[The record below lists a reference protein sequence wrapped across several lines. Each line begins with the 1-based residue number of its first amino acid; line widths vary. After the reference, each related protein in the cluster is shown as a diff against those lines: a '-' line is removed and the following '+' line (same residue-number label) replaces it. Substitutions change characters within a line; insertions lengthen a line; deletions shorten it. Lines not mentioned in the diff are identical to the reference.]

1 MNARPLGI
9 GVALFALTIVVPVL
23 IILRTGFDGLY
34 GPDSYAY
41 HDYAD
46 GPLRESLARGQP
58 PPPFFWPLGYPLL
71 VVAAARVVTRTST
84 AGQLVALVAAGL
96 VPVLTFVL
104 ARALVRT
111 ERLPLSGAAVW
122 AGLLVALTGQLW
134 QSGMVVMSDTPA
146 LAAATASAIALVRY
160 RETRQLRAILLGAAG
175 LAAAIL
181 IRWAYGLLVL
191 PWVVCFLWI
200 SREAGDWRRAA
211 RHGAAGTAIAL
222 CLLGPEI
229 ALSYLQRLDTGGPS
243 FAGDLSIYR
252 WSPLNAGR
260 RSFDTVDGRLSYTL
274 PNGLYYALAPA
285 SLAYFTPFAAPLVA
299 VGVWSLARRRAA
311 FTLLLLVGWAGIVWA
326 FHAGAAWQNIR
337 FGLAYLPP
345 LGILAGFGAA
355 SLLARPRRRVWA
367 TVVVVVAIAAMAG
380 AATRLCLMF
389 VARAESRL
397 GIVRWVEAQVPAGS
411 AVLTFQLTALF
422 RHHARLA
429 VRELFEET
437 PAGLDALTRAPQPI
451 YLLVDVRSVS
461 TQWAERSPGVN
472 FRWLRDGPGIVEIA
486 AREGVTLFRVRRGV
500 PEPMRSPDAATGQ
513 RN

>member
-1 MNARPLGI
+1 MSARPLGI
-9 GVALFALTIVVPVL
+9 GVALFALTIVVPAL
-23 IILRTGFDGLY
+23 IVLRTGFDGLY

-46 GPLRESLARGQP
+46 GPLRESLTRLHP

-71 VVAAARVVTRTST
+71 VVAAARVVARTST

-111 ERLPLSGAAVW
+111 ERLPLSGAAAW
-122 AGLLVALTGQLW
+122 AGLFMALTGQLW

-160 RETRQLRAILLGAAG
+160 RETRQLRAVLLSGAA
-175 LAAAIL
+175 LAAAVL
-181 IRWAYGLLVL
+181 IRWAYGLLVP

-200 SREAGDWRRAA
+200 SREAGDWRRGA
-211 RHGAAGTAIAL
+211 RHGAAGVAIFV

-229 ALSYLQRLDTGGPS
+229 ALGYLQPLDTGGPS
-243 FAGDLSIYR
+243 FAGNTGIYR
-252 WSPLNAGR
+252 WSPLNAWR
-260 RSFDTVDGRLSYTL
+260 RRFDTVDGRLSYTL

-285 SLAYFTPFAAPLVA
+285 SLAYFTPLAAPLVA
-299 VGVWSLARRRAA
+299 VGLWSLARRRAA
-311 FTLLLLVGWAGIVWA
+311 FTLLFLVGWAGIVWA
-326 FHAGAAWQNIR
+326 FHAGADWQNIR

-355 SLLARPRRRVWA
+355 ALLARPRRRVWA
-367 TVVVVVAIAAMAG
+367 TAVVVVAIVAMAG
-380 AATRLCLMF
+380 AATRLCLSF
-389 VARAESRL
+389 VTRMQARLEV
-397 GIVRWVEAQVPAGS
+397 VRWVEAQVPAGS
-411 AVLTFQLTALF
+411 AVLTFGFTQLF
-422 RHHARLA
+422 QHHARLA

-451 YLLVDVRSVS
+451 YLLVDVRSLS

-472 FRWLRDGPGIVEIA
+472 FRWLRDGPGIVEIG
-486 AREGVTLFRVRRGV
+486 ARADATLFRVRRRV
-500 PEPMRSPDAATGQ
+500 PDHMRSPDAATGQ